1 MKKLHM
7 GQNILIAVL
16 GIATLFFALLL
27 VLSAIPVTTD
37 VRIHQEI
44 TVSAFEVEAA
54 ESSDTEW
61 RYQVEATGS
70 LRNTTD
76 REVVIER
83 LVIPVSN
90 GSFAHRREMEL
101 EVTDLVIPPNT
112 EIDFSAE
119 GTGDADYRYVG
130 EVTAVLDGEEI
141 FLRNPADNGPFA
153 ILIPLI
159 LTALFAFFTMQS
171 CRRRYYMAQE
181 DRLEALEKTPAEPAS

>member
-1 MKKLHM
+1 M

-70 LRNTTD
+70 LPDVRT
-76 REVVIER
+76 
-83 LVIPVSN
+83 
-90 GSFAHRREMEL
+90 RRRAG
-101 EVTDLVIPPNT
+101 
-112 EIDFSAE
+112 AE
-119 GTGDADYRYVG
+119 GLAG
-130 EVTAVLDGEEI
+130 
-141 FLRNPADNGPFA
+141 
-153 ILIPLI
+153 
-159 LTALFAFFTMQS
+159 S
-171 CRRRYYMAQE
+171 
-181 DRLEALEKTPAEPAS
+181 